1 MKDLKSFLQK
11 KLGKPG
17 KPDELKQK
25 AKGNVLNDFKDAA
38 KEHMAESMGGAL
50 KKVTV
55 MAKDGKDLKKGL
67 EKAEDLVE
75 DLPGMEDESEEDM
88 MEDSMMSMEDESED
102 GSEKDDKIAM
112 LEEQLSKMQEMLAQL
127 KK

>member
-1 MKDLKSFLQK
+1 MKDLKSFLEK
-11 KLGKPG
+11 KMGKPG

-67 EKAEDLVE
+67 EKAEDIVE
-75 DLPGMEDESEEDM
+75 ELPGMEEDSEEDM
-88 MEDSMMSMEDESED
+88 MEEEDSMMSMDES
-102 GSEKDDKIAM
+102 SKDDKIAM

>member
-1 MKDLKSFLQK
+1 MKDLKSFLEK
-11 KLGKPG
+11 KVGKPG

-67 EKAEDLVE
+67 EKAEDIVE
-75 DLPGMEDESEEDM
+75 ELPGMEEESEDEMSED
-88 MEDSMMSMEDESED
+88 MEDSMMSMDD
-102 GSEKDDKIAM
+102 SEKDDKIAM

>member
-1 MKDLKSFLQK
+1 MKDLKSFLEK
-11 KLGKPG
+11 KMGKPG

-55 MAKDGKDLKKGL
+55 VAKDSKDLKKGL
-67 EKAEDLVE
+67 EKAEDIVE
-75 DLPGMEDESEEDM
+75 ELPGMEEESEDEMSED
-88 MEDSMMSMEDESED
+88 MEDSMMSMDN
-102 GSEKDDKIAM
+102 SEKDDKIAM

>member
-1 MKDLKSFLQK
+1 MKDLKSFLEK
-11 KLGKPG
+11 KMGKPG

-55 MAKDGKDLKKGL
+55 MAKDSKDLKKGL
-67 EKAEDLVE
+67 EKAEDIVE
-75 DLPGMEDESEEDM
+75 ELPGMEEESEDEMSED
-88 MEDSMMSMEDESED
+88 MEDSMMSMDD
-102 GSEKDDKIAM
+102 SEKDDKIAM